1 MRVASASLVRG
12 IWTSN
17 DGNFVGEAGAGGRAS
32 DLAADGAESLEAKVS
47 EGLWRRWLPHHSLQ
61 V

>member
-1 MRVASASLVRG
+1 LVRG